1 MSSAMRERFEIFI
14 TYRKEAAQA
23 IERRQLREAEYF
35 DLASLEPGESLGIES
50 VPRWNHAYE
59 YLDCARGELTFTELS
74 IHEVDSENTISIR
87 EEFWANGRHCSIE
100 RHDVPEREYPKLI
113 LELQTGA
120 RETTVVR
127 FVREGP
133 VLRPVSHVRLEDQPD
148 GSQIETMELSTRD
161 RR

>member
-1 MSSAMRERFEIFI
+1 MRERFEISI
-14 TYRKEAAQA
+14 TYCKAGSQA
-23 IERRQLREAEYF
+23 IERRQLREVEYF
-35 DLASLEPGESLGIES
+35 DLALLESGESLGIES

-74 IHEVDSENTISIR
+74 VREVVSEHTIFIR

-100 RHDVPEREYPKLI
+100 RQDLPERDYPKLI
-113 LELQTGA
+113 LELQTSP

-127 FVREGP
+127 FGRDGGS
-133 VLRPVSHVRLEDQPD
+133 LRPVSHVRLEDQPD